1 MKKILI
7 ILAAAVIVLA
17 LSLAFAEAMT
27 KDEIPFNGITY
38 FELGPS
44 CEHAAG
50 IAAGGAG
57 GLITDLGI
65 SNGATYFETVRYVY
79 GMGSCVNVPAEASP
93 RPVMLNNGV
102 TLFGESPSLN

>member
-7 ILAAAVIVLA
+7 ILVAAVIVLA
-17 LSLAFAEAMT
+17 LSLSVAGAMT
-27 KDEIPFNGITY
+27 KHEIPFNGITY
-38 FELGPS
+38 FELVPS

-57 GLITDLGI
+57 GMITDTGI
-65 SNGATYFETVRYVY
+65 SNGATSFETVEYVY

-93 RPVMLNNGV
+93 RPVMLDNGV
-102 TLFGESPSLN
+102 TYFELK